1 MPAHAFWTA
10 NAVVNPS
17 TRTAL
22 EYPQLKLGEDSKLWL
37 EAASREIGRL
47 AQGKQPDMPTGS
59 NTMHFMDPHNL
70 PVDDRRA
77 TYLCIVAAIKLHKAE
92 THRIR
97 IRKLF
102 FSEISCTYTIFLHGH
117 IFPTSGHLFV
127 KVFRNHFRGSYYV
140 YLFTTPC
147 ILFGAFVDYLRM
159 YLCSPIVCSYSPKV
173 VTYTWYNSVDF
184 KAL

>member
-117 IFPTSGHLFV
+117 IFWAPFCQSFS
-127 KVFRNHFRGSYYV
+127 KPFSW
-140 YLFTTPC
+140 
-147 ILFGAFVDYLRM
+147 ILLRVSFYHTM
-159 YLCSPIVCSYSPKV
+159 YIVWGIC
-173 VTYTWYNSVDF
+173 
-184 KAL
+184 